1 MRAIVVRSV
10 AGARKTKPACQRE
23 AGRCCCCCFGL
34 LAFLVVLG
42 VADAS
47 AAAASA
53 PPVLE
58 RAVTIDDSR
67 IVVRFSA
74 ADFAA
79 SLDDLTDWV
88 GRRARI
94 VRDFYGRFP
103 VKSVRLV
110 IREGGEAGVH
120 GGREYSADF
129 PLINISIGRDTMSP
143 QLEDDWVLVHEL
155 IHLAFPEIGYEH
167 AWLAEGLAVYVE
179 GVART
184 QAGNETPAEFWGGL
198 VDDMPKGE
206 PRAGDKGLD
215 RTHTWGRTYWG
226 GALFCLQADVMIR
239 ERTGNR
245 KGLQDALREVLRV
258 AGGNT
263 NEWPIEKV
271 LAIADGATGTDVL
284 TTLYREHSQNAEP
297 IDLDAIW
304 HKLGIARH
312 DGRLVFDDSAP
323 LAAVRIA
330 ITRRSSP

>member
-1 MRAIVVRSV
+1 MNRSS
-10 AGARKTKPACQRE
+10 
-23 AGRCCCCCFGL
+23 CCFGVIAL
-34 LAFLVVLG
+34 LSLFRLSEAS
-42 VADAS
+42 VAADS
-47 AAAASA
+47 KS
-53 PPVLE
+53 PTLE
-58 RAVTIDDSR
+58 RVVTIDDSR
-67 IVVRFSA
+67 LAVRYSA

-79 SLDDLTDWV
+79 SLDDLTNWV

-110 IREGGEAGVH
+110 IRQGGEAGVH
-120 GGREYSADF
+120 GGREYSADSPF
-129 PLINISIGRDTMSP
+129 INISVGRATTRA
-143 QLEDDWVLVHEL
+143 QLDDDWVLVHEL
-155 IHLAFPEIGYEH
+155 IHLAFPEIGDEH

-184 QAGNETPAEFWGGL
+184 QAGNETPADFWGGL

-206 PRAGDKGLD
+206 PREGDKGLD

-263 NEWPIEKV
+263 GDWPIEKV
-271 LAIADGATGTDVL
+271 LAIADGATGTNVL
-284 TTLYREHSQNAEP
+284 MTLYHEHSTNAEP
-297 IDLDAIW
+297 VDLDAIW
-304 HKLGIARH
+304 RKLGIARRA
-312 DGRLVFDDSAP
+312 GQLVFDDSAP
-323 LAAVRIA
+323 LAAARIA
-330 ITRRSSP
+330 ITRRS

>member
-1 MRAIVVRSV
+1 MRSV
-10 AGARKTKPACQRE
+10 AGARKTEPASRRA
-23 AGRCCCCCFGL
+23 AGHRCCFGL
-34 LAFLVVLG
+34 VAFLAVLG
-42 VADAS
+42 AVDAS
-47 AAAASA
+47 E
-53 PPVLE
+53 PPILE
-58 RAVTIDDSR
+58 RAVTVDDSR
-67 IVVRFSA
+67 ILVRFSA
-74 ADFAA
+74 ADFAV
-79 SLDDLTDWV
+79 SLDDLTAWV

-103 VKSVRLV
+103 VGSVRLV
-110 IREGGEAGVH
+110 IREGGAAGVH
-120 GGREYSADF
+120 GGHEYSADF
-129 PLINISIGRDTMSP
+129 PLINMTIGRDTLSP
-143 QLEDDWVLVHEL
+143 ELEDDWVLVHEL
-155 IHLAFPEIGYEH
+155 IHLAFPEIGDEH

-206 PRAGDKGLD
+206 PRAGDQGLD

-263 NEWPIEKV
+263 KEWPIDKV

-284 TTLYREHSQNAEP
+284 TTLYREHGKNAEP

-304 HKLGIARH
+304 RKLGIARRA
-312 DGRLVFDDSAP
+312 GQLVFDDSAP
-323 LAAVRIA
+323 LAAARIA

>member
-1 MRAIVVRSV
+1 MRSV

-23 AGRCCCCCFGL
+23 AGRRPCCCFGL

-74 ADFAA
+74 ADFAV

-110 IREGGEAGVH
+110 IREGGDAGVH
-120 GGREYSADF
+120 GGREYSADS
-129 PLINISIGRDTMSP
+129 PSINIAVGHATSRA
-143 QLEDDWVLVHEL
+143 QLDDDWVLVHEL
-155 IHLAFPEIGYEH
+155 IHLAFPEIGDEH

-184 QAGNETPAEFWGGL
+184 QAGNETVAQLWGGL
-198 VDDMPKGE
+198 IDDMPQGE
-206 PRAGDKGLD
+206 PRAGDAGLD

-263 NEWPIEKV
+263 SEWPVAKV

-284 TTLYREHSQNAEP
+284 TMLYREHSTHAQP
-297 IDLDAIW
+297 VDLNAIW

-312 DGRLVFDDSAP
+312 DGQLIFDDRAP
-323 LAAVRIA
+323 LAAARIA
-330 ITRRSSP
+330 ITRRS